1 MMKNTQNV
9 KGNEG
14 GMIVIVGSVSTMYI
28 TDGTVNLLK
37 GMQGKMLA
45 TGMAAAVE
53 GMAGSVANSAMLA
66 MYDGES
72 VQHFGCYIGEK
83 MVIGTF
89 ENIGFGDGDEVQMIV
104 TRLDEQ
110 AFFAHAVIRTKD
122 ALLWMPFSIN
132 KGRLG
137 IASWIAKLL
146 LGIGMAGIA
155 FLLCLRFFMGGFESN
170 FHLIR
175 ALGPY
180 FLGVGGV
187 IGYLTYRSSIDDGLY
202 AETILKRIG
211 FKSPWRINLSPY
223 SQARLGTGASYQ
235 VYDLRKVFRAYGSL
249 RKTAQAAP

>member
-1 MMKNTQNV
+1 MKTSQP
-9 KGNEG
+9 NECE
-14 GMIVIVGSVSTMYI
+14 MIVIAGRIATMYI

-45 TGMAAAVE
+45 TGMTAAVE
-53 GMAGSVANSAMLA
+53 GMAGSAANSAMLA

-89 ENIGFGDGDEVQMIV
+89 ENIGFGDGDQVTMIA
-104 TRLDEQ
+104 TKLDEQ
-110 AFFAHAVIRTKD
+110 AYFAHAVIRPKD

-137 IASWIAKLL
+137 IAKWIATFLL
-146 LGIGMAGIA
+146 ANGIAGLA
-155 FLLCLRFFMGGFESN
+155 FLLFLQFSIAAFDSHSELILFMGPVIFAVGSIIGF
-170 FHLIR
+170 
-175 ALGPY
+175 
-180 FLGVGGV
+180 
-187 IGYLTYRSSIDDGLY
+187 LTYKSSTLDGLY
-202 AETILKRIG
+202 AESILRRIG
-211 FKSPWRINLSPY
+211 FKAPWRINLSPY

-249 RKTAQAAP
+249 RKPAQAAP

>member
-1 MMKNTQNV
+1 MK
-9 KGNEG
+9 
-14 GMIVIVGSVSTMYI
+14 VIAGSVATLYI

-89 ENIGFGDGDEVQMIV
+89 ENIGFGDGDDVKMIV
-104 TRLDEQ
+104 TEIDEK
-110 AFFAHAVIRTKD
+110 AYFAHAVIRTKD

-137 IASWIAKLL
+137 IAKWIAKFL
-146 LGIGMAGIA
+146 LGICIAGIA
-155 FLLCLRFFMGGFESN
+155 FLLFLQFFISGFKS
-170 FHLIR
+170 HLDLLLTMAPVFFSIS
-175 ALGPY
+175 AI
-180 FLGVGGV
+180 
-187 IGYLTYRSSIDDGLY
+187 IGYLTYRSSIGDGLY

-211 FKSPWRINLSPY
+211 LKDPWRINLSPF

-235 VYDLRKVFRAYGSL
+235 VYDLRRVLRAYGS
-249 RKTAQAAP
+249 QAKQ